1 MDKRQPTLYTEDM
14 NSRPRRSVPLADAL
28 FARTRKAAIGIL
40 FSHPEKSWHLRE
52 LARYAGV
59 SPTMIGKEMDALS
72 SAGIV
77 LNERDGNR
85 RSLRANP
92 DCPIYEELRG
102 IARKTSGLADVLR
115 EALSRLDGI
124 DFAFVFG
131 SVATGEERADS
142 DVDVC
147 VVGRIPYRSVM
158 NALSGTEV
166 AVGRTVNPVLYSQE
180 EFRQKSEAGNPFVS
194 GLLSSKR
201 IFLIGDDNAIER
213 AIARTR
219 KDRPG

>member
-1 MDKRQPTLYTEDM
+1 M
-14 NSRPRRSVPLADAL
+14 NSRLKRRVPLADAL
-28 FARTRKAAIGIL
+28 FGKTRKAAIGVL

-52 LARYAGV
+52 LARNAGV

-77 LNERDGNR
+77 LEARDGNR

-92 DCPIYEELRG
+92 ECPIFEELRG

-131 SVATGEERADS
+131 SVATGQERSGS
-142 DVDVC
+142 DGEVC
-147 VVGRIPYRSVM
+147 VVGSVPYRSLVT
-158 NALSGTEV
+158 ALPATEG
-166 AVGRTVNPVLYSQE
+166 AVGRAVNPVHYSPA
-180 EFRQKSEAGNPFVS
+180 EFRQKFEAKNPFVTR
-194 GLLSSKR
+194 LLSSKR
-201 IFLIGDDNAIER
+201 IWLIGDDNAIER
-213 AIARTR
+213 AVARAR
-219 KDRPG
+219 KNRPG

>member
-1 MDKRQPTLYTEDM
+1 M
-14 NSRPRRSVPLADAL
+14 NSRLRRSVPLADAL
-28 FARTRKAAIGIL
+28 FGKTRKAAIGVL

-77 LNERDGNR
+77 LDQRDGNR

-92 DCPIYEELRG
+92 DCPIFEELRG

-115 EALSRLDGI
+115 EALSTLDGI

-147 VVGRIPYRSVM
+147 VVGSIPYRSMV
-158 NALSGTEV
+158 NALSATED
-166 AVGRTVNPVLYSQE
+166 AVGRSVNPVLYTPK
-180 EFRQKSEAGNPFVS
+180 EFRQKFEGKNPFVS
-194 GLLSSKR
+194 RLLSSKR
-201 IFLIGDDNAIER
+201 IFLIGDDNAIGR
-213 AIARTR
+213 AVARTG
-219 KDRPG
+219 KNRPG

>member
-1 MDKRQPTLYTEDM
+1 M
-14 NSRPRRSVPLADAL
+14 NSRLKRRVPLADAL
-28 FARTRKAAIGIL
+28 FGKTRKAAIGVL

-52 LARYAGV
+52 LARNAGV

-77 LNERDGNR
+77 LEARDGNR

-92 DCPIYEELRG
+92 ECPIFEELKG

-131 SVATGEERADS
+131 SVATGQERSGS

-147 VVGRIPYRSVM
+147 VVGSVAYRSLV
-158 NALSGTEV
+158 NALSATEG
-166 AVGRTVNPVLYSQE
+166 AVGRAVNPVHYSPA
-180 EFRQKSEAGNPFVS
+180 EFRRKFEARNPFVTR
-194 GLLSSKR
+194 LLSSKR
-201 IFLIGDDNAIER
+201 IWLIGDDNAIER
-213 AIARTR
+213 AVARAR
-219 KDRPG
+219 KNRPG